1 MKQEYDFSGAE
12 RGKFGHAGASL
23 KLPAGRG
30 EVAWAGPEGAL
41 GRFVAAETKKTLDAY
56 RAQPISVT
64 EHANLEH
71 DTAHGG
77 YAHRQLYELV
87 QNGADA
93 LSQAG
98 TGQSILIRLTERF
111 LYCAD
116 DGKPID
122 EAGVTALMFSHM
134 SSKRGTAAIGRFGKG
149 FKSVLGVTDRPEFF
163 SRSGSIRFDR
173 NQAAERIGQVVPG
186 ADRYPAL
193 RLPESIDP
201 NHEAAEDDDLREF
214 MSWATNIVRL
224 PLKYDVFRDLA
235 KQIDEFPP
243 QFLLF
248 VPHVRYL
255 TLECSSGEFRE
266 FTLRHEGEELEL
278 DTGESSSR
286 WRRWETTHTLSDVA
300 RQDSRTLDDE
310 EDVRIT
316 WAAPLGALSEPGR
329 FWAFFPTQT
338 ASLLAGILNA
348 PWKTNEDRQ
357 NLLAGPYN
365 DELIDAAAE
374 MAADALP
381 SLRTRDDP
389 ARHLDALP
397 RREEAGDGTH
407 SKRLR
412 ESLLSALDRRAIVP
426 DQDGLLRAVDEVNYA
441 PEELTSSRVVQ
452 EPLDQWQSCEYRPS
466 EWAHHAALTR
476 NRMARLNQLFGAERW
491 WSQRHRSLQ
500 TGAPRATL
508 SDWLLA
514 LIDGWSEEDPAG
526 ASKAAI
532 QVASL
537 VPSTAIEAPQSLGSI
552 VLTQSGNWR
561 NPDPQ
566 AIFLPALP
574 IFEDDYG
581 MSEHL
586 VHADLAED
594 EWVAND
600 LRQLGLREI
609 SAERTFQLVVNA
621 LPSREEDAD
630 DRWWRDFWGRARA
643 LDVDDAASMLRGNE
657 ARLRFHTV
665 SGDWC
670 HMDSVLLPGDIVPSD
685 GSRDGNV
692 AIDTDFHA
700 DDLDLQRKVG
710 LFERPNERDVAAE
723 PWFDGFLWNCR
734 RDYKSRDLR
743 QSPQEHYLQFKST
756 RSVGP
761 LQVLTLLSDEGS
773 SRYVNALLGVNGSYR
788 DWLMGHKTR
797 GNVYPEVSCRSPVLT
812 MIERYGRIRCAGGFA
827 NFADAIGLAP
837 KDPSA
842 RRALLLHPM
851 AERIRTAFTLAEPR
865 FEAIGEEDPVPFADV
880 WPGALAVWSGRPA
893 AWSRYNMVRCQRIVG
908 DDGSEPACVRKDSN
922 VLLVGTG
929 SEARDLRLVA
939 DEIEAQLDDRELDAI
954 LRFVAHDEIERRR
967 TRVREQSTD
976 AAKLLCAV
984 GEEALRRHLPTSL
997 VSALEATGDALA
1009 GIDAAKAAIATFHT
1023 GALIEYRLELDDLAP
1038 PSRWAGS
1045 PRAVEFVQS
1054 LGFAP
1059 EWAGE
1064 RQARRAPFIE
1074 VEGPFSLPELHRY
1087 QHHIVG
1093 NVIDTL
1099 GRGRTDGSARRGMIS
1114 LPTGAGKTRVTVQA
1128 IIQAIRD
1135 GVYTGGVLWVADR
1148 DELCEQA
1155 VEAWRQ
1161 VWSSKGT
1168 AATPLRI
1175 SRMWGQQPPPMATSE
1190 SHVVVA
1196 TIQTLHA
1203 RLSKGHPAYRFISD
1217 FGLVVF
1223 DEAHRSIAPS
1233 YTSVMEEIGFTRWRR
1248 HGEPILFGLT
1258 ATPYRGHDERE
1269 TARLVNRYGS
1279 NRLDSGA
1286 FSNEHPISVVGEL
1299 QEMGVLAQ
1307 ADHET
1312 ISGGSFSLSKD
1323 EAAEIEAMQRPAWL
1337 PRSVE
1342 QRIASDTNRTLR
1354 IVYAYESHIA
1364 KTNPDWP
1371 TLIFATSVEHAQ
1383 TVAALLNTKSVTARA
1398 VSGTTDRA
1406 VRRRVVDDF
1415 RAGKIN
1421 VLVNYGVFREGFDAP
1436 KTRAILVARPV
1447 YSPNLYFQMIGRGLR
1462 GPKNGGSERCLV
1474 INVQDNIDN
1483 FDRQLAFADLDWL
1496 WA

>member
-1 MKQEYDFSGAE
+1 MRQEYDFSRAE
-12 RGKFGHAGASL
+12 RGKFRRASGPL
-23 KLPAGRG
+23 RLPAGRT
-30 EVAWAGPEGAL
+30 EVAWAGRKSPL
-41 GRFVAAETKKTLDAY
+41 GRFVNQETHKTLNAY
-56 RAQPISVT
+56 RAQPHLVV
-64 EHANLEH
+64 EHANQEH

-87 QNGADA
+87 QNSADA
-93 LSQAG
+93 LSHAD

-116 DGKPID
+116 DGKAID
-122 EAGVTALMFSHM
+122 EDGVKGLMFAHM
-134 SSKRGTAAIGRFGKG
+134 SSKRGTSEIGRFGMG
-149 FKSVLGVTDRPEFF
+149 FKSVLGVTDGPEFF
-163 SRSGSIRFDR
+163 SRSGSVRFDR
-173 NQAAERIGQVVPG
+173 NQAAERIGCLVPE
-186 ADRYPAL
+186 AERYPAL
-193 RLPESIDP
+193 RLPESISPHD
-201 NHEAAEDDDLREF
+201 EAAEDDDLREF

-224 PLKYDVFRDLA
+224 PLKANAFEDLA
-235 KQIDEFPP
+235 TQIGEFPP

-255 TLECSSGEFRE
+255 TLECSSGESRE
-266 FTLRHEGEELEL
+266 FTLRREGEELEL
-278 DTGESSSR
+278 DTDQGSSR
-286 WRRWETTHTLSDVA
+286 WRCWERTHTLSDAA
-300 RQDSRTLDDE
+300 RHDSRTLDDAG
-310 EDVRIT
+310 DVRIA
-316 WAAPLGALSEPGR
+316 WAAPLDALSEPGW

-365 DELIDAAAE
+365 NELIDAAAG
-374 MAADALP
+374 MVADALP
-381 SLRTRDDP
+381 SLRTCEDP

-397 RREEAGDGTH
+397 RREEAGDGAH
-407 SKRLR
+407 SKHLR
-412 ESLLSALDRRAIVP
+412 ESLLSAFDGRAVVP
-426 DQDGLLRAVDEVNYA
+426 DQDGRLRAVDEVHYA
-441 PEELTSSRVVQ
+441 PEELTASGVMH
-452 EPLDQWQSCEYRPS
+452 EPLDRWQSCEHRPR
-466 EWAHHAALTR
+466 EWAHHTALTR

-491 WSQRHRSLQ
+491 GSQRHRGFQ
-500 TGAPRATL
+500 TGARRATL

-514 LIDGWSEEDPAG
+514 LVRGWPEEDPVG

-537 VPSTAIEAPQSLGSI
+537 IPRSARAEPQSLGSI
-552 VLTQSGNWR
+552 VIAQSGDWR
-561 NPDPQ
+561 SLDSH
-566 AIFLPALP
+566 ALFLPVLP
-574 IFEDDYG
+574 FSAEDYG
-581 MSEHL
+581 MDDNL
-586 VHADLAED
+586 VHVGLATD

-609 SAERTFQLVVNA
+609 SAERTFGLFVGA
-621 LPSREEDAD
+621 LPPRLDEDAD
-630 DRWWRDFWGRARA
+630 EHWWQEFWTRARSV
-643 LDVDDAASMLRGNE
+643 DVDTAATMLKGKE
-657 ARLRFHTV
+657 ALLRFHTV
-665 SGDWC
+665 AGDWR
-670 HMDSVLLPGDIVPSD
+670 HMDSVLLPGDIVQAD
-685 GSRDGNV
+685 ENGDANATV
-692 AIDTDFHA
+692 DTRFHA

-710 LFERPNERDVAAE
+710 LSERPGEKDVAAE
-723 PWFDGFLWNCR
+723 PWYDEFLWSCR
-734 RDYKSRDLR
+734 RDYKSRDLPR
-743 QSPQEHYLQFKST
+743 NPQDHRLRFKST

-761 LQVLTLLSDEGS
+761 LQVLTLLSDEGA
-773 SRYVNALLGVNGSYR
+773 SRYVDALLGVDASYR
-788 DWLMGHKTR
+788 DWVLEHETQD
-797 GNVYPEVSCRSPVLT
+797 VYPNVRYPSPALT

-837 KDPSA
+837 KDPRA
-842 RRALLLHPM
+842 RRALLSHPM
-851 AERIRTAFTLAEPR
+851 AERIRKAFTLSEPR
-865 FEAIGEEDPVPFADV
+865 FEAVGEEDPVPLADA
-880 WPGALAVWSGRPA
+880 WPGAPA

-939 DEIEAQLDDRELDAI
+939 DEMEAQLDDRELDAI
-954 LRFVAHDEIERRR
+954 LRFVARDEIEQRRAG
-967 TRVREQSTD
+967 VREQSTD

-984 GEEALRRHLPTSL
+984 GEEALRRHLPMSL
-997 VSALEATGDALA
+997 VSALEATGDTLA
-1009 GIDAAKAAIATFHT
+1009 GVDVARAAIATFHT
-1023 GALIEYRLELDDLAP
+1023 GALIEYRMELDHLAP

-1064 RQARRAPFIE
+1064 RQARRAPFVE

-1087 QHHIVG
+1087 QHHIVD
-1093 NVIDTL
+1093 NVIDAL

-1128 IIQAIRD
+1128 IIQAISD
-1135 GVYTGGVLWVADR
+1135 GIYTGGVLWVADR

-1168 AATPLRI
+1168 AAMPLRI
-1175 SRMWGQQPPPMATSE
+1175 SRMWGRQPPPMATSE

-1223 DEAHRSIAPS
+1223 DEAHRSVAPS
-1233 YTSVMEEIGFTRWRR
+1233 YTSVMEEIGFTRWQR
-1248 HGEPILFGLT
+1248 HGEPFLLGLT

-1269 TARLVNRYGS
+1269 TGRLVGRYGR
-1279 NRLDSGA
+1279 NRLDNGA
-1286 FSNEHPISVVGEL
+1286 FSSEDPISVVGEL
-1299 QEMGVLAQ
+1299 QQMGVLAQ

-1312 ISGGSFSLSKD
+1312 ISGGSFSLTKN

-1337 PRSVE
+1337 PRSIE
-1342 QRIASDTNRTLR
+1342 QRIASDTNRTLG
-1354 IVYAYESHIA
+1354 IVDAYESHIA

-1383 TVAALLNTKSVTARA
+1383 TVAALLNTKGVTARA

-1406 VRRRVVDDF
+1406 VRRSVVDDF
-1415 RAGKIN
+1415 RAGEIN

-1483 FDRQLAFADLDWL
+1483 FNRQLAFADLDWL

>member
-23 KLPAGRG
+23 KLPAGRS
-30 EVAWAGPEGAL
+30 EAAWAGPDGAL

-56 RAQPISVT
+56 RAQPNHVT
-64 EHANLEH
+64 EHANQEH

-98 TGQSILIRLTERF
+98 TGQSILIRLTEQF

-122 EAGVTALMFSHM
+122 EAGVTGLMFSHM
-134 SSKRGTAAIGRFGKG
+134 SSKRGTAEIGRFGMG

-163 SRSGSIRFDR
+163 SRSGSIRFDG
-173 NQAAERIGQVVPG
+173 NQAAERIGRVVPG

-224 PLKYDVFRDLA
+224 PLKYNAFRDLA
-235 KQIDEFPP
+235 KQIGEFPP
-243 QFLLF
+243 EFLLF

-255 TLECSSGEFRE
+255 TLECSNGESRE
-266 FTLRHEGEELEL
+266 FTLRRESEELEL

-286 WRRWETTHTLSDVA
+286 WRCWETTHTLSDAA
-300 RQDSRTLDDE
+300 RQDSRALDDAG
-310 EDVRIT
+310 DVRIA
-316 WAAPLGALSEPGR
+316 WAAPLEALSGSGH

-338 ASLLAGILNA
+338 ACLLAGILNA

-365 DELIDAAAE
+365 DELIGAAARLV
-374 MAADALP
+374 AGKLP
-381 SLRTRDDP
+381 SLTAPDDP

-397 RREEAGDGTH
+397 RREEAGDGAH
-407 SKRLR
+407 SRRLR
-412 ESLLSALDRRAIVP
+412 ESLLTAFERQAIVP
-426 DQDGLLRAVDEVNYA
+426 DQEGRLRAINEVSYA
-441 PEELTSSRVVQ
+441 PEELTSPRVVQ
-452 EPLDQWQSCEYRPS
+452 APLDYWQSHEHRPKD
-466 EWAHHAALTR
+466 WAHHAVLTR
-476 NRMARLNQLFGAERW
+476 NTSFRLAKLNELFGD
-491 WSQRHRSLQ
+491 
-500 TGAPRATL
+500 TGTPRASL
-508 SDWLLA
+508 ADWLLA
-514 LIDGWSEEDPAG
+514 LKDGWSVEDSVE

-532 QVASL
+532 QIAAL
-537 VPSTAIEAPQSLGSI
+537 IPLEARRDSRFLGDI
-552 VLTQSGNWR
+552 VLSQSGDWR
-561 NPDPQ
+561 TPDPDTLS
-566 AIFLPALP
+566 LPVIPSMPFSAP
-574 IFEDDYG
+574 D
-581 MSEHL
+581 EHL
-586 VHADLAED
+586 VHVDLATD
-594 EWVAND
+594 ERAAND
-600 LRQLGLREI
+600 LRQLGLREVSDE
-609 SAERTFQLVVNA
+609 SAFKLVVA
-621 LPSREEDAD
+621 ELRPKDGGLTLIPQLRLD
-630 DRWWRDFWGRARA
+630 DSWWRQFWAKSRAV
-643 LDVDDAASMLRGNE
+643 DVNRVLSMLSGVE
-657 ARLRFHTV
+657 HELCMHTV
-665 SGDWC
+665 SGDWKP
-670 HMDSVLLPGDIVPSD
+670 MDSVLLPGDIVPAD
-685 GSRDGNV
+685 GSRDAKV
-692 AIDTDFHA
+692 AVDPGFHA
-700 DDLDLQRKVG
+700 DDVDLLRRIGVV
-710 LFERPNERDVAAE
+710 ERPNERDVSTE
-723 PWFDGFLWNCR
+723 SWFYDFLCR
-734 RDYKSRDLR
+734 CRQSYKSSNL
-743 QSPQEHYLQFKST
+743 PQNPQDHYLNFEST

-761 LQVLTLLSDEGS
+761 LEVLRLLSDEGAAL
-773 SRYVNALLGVNGSYR
+773 YVNALLGVESSYSP
-788 DWLMGHKTR
+788 WQMGHKTR
-797 GNVYPEVSCRSPVLT
+797 SDVYPKIGYKNPALITIASH
-812 MIERYGRIRCAGGFA
+812 GRIRCAGGFA
-827 NFADAIGLAP
+827 DFDDAIGQTP
-837 KDPSA
+837 KSPKA
-842 RRALLLHPM
+842 RQALLSHPM
-851 AERIRTAFTLAEPR
+851 ADRIRTVFALTEPQ
-865 FEAIGEEDPVPFADV
+865 FDAIGEEDPVPFADV
-880 WPGALAVWSGRPA
+880 WPGALAVWSGAPT
-893 AWSRYNMVRCQRIVG
+893 AWPRYNLVRCQHLVG
-908 DDGSEPACVRKDSN
+908 DDGSESACVRKDSD
-922 VLLVGTG
+922 VYLVSTG
-929 SEARDLRLVA
+929 DDASDLRLVA
-939 DEIEAQLDDRELDAI
+939 HEVGAELDDNELDAI
-954 LRFVAHDEIERRR
+954 LRFVAHNERRAG
-967 TRVREQSTD
+967 VREQSTD

-984 GEEALRRHLPTSL
+984 GEEALRRHLPRSL
-997 VSALEATGDALA
+997 ISALEATGDTLA
-1009 GIDAAKAAIATFHT
+1009 DIDVAKAAIATFHT
-1023 GALIEYRLELDDLAP
+1023 GALVECRLELDDLAP

-1093 NVIDTL
+1093 NVVDAL
-1099 GRGRTDGSARRGMIS
+1099 GRGRTGGSARRGMIS

-1128 IIQAIRD
+1128 IVQAIRD
-1135 GVYTGGVLWVADR
+1135 GIYTGGVLWVADR

-1168 AATPLRI
+1168 AAMPLRI

-1223 DEAHRSIAPS
+1223 DEAHRSVAPS

-1248 HGEPILFGLT
+1248 HGEPILLGLT
-1258 ATPYRGHDERE
+1258 ATPYCGHDERE
-1269 TARLVNRYGS
+1269 TGRLVGRYGR
-1279 NRLDSGA
+1279 NRLDNGA
-1286 FSNEHPISVVGEL
+1286 FSSEDPISVVGEL

-1312 ISGGSFSLSKD
+1312 ISGGSFSLTKN

-1337 PRSVE
+1337 PRSIE
-1342 QRIASDTNRTLR
+1342 QRIASDTNRTLG
-1354 IVYAYESHIA
+1354 IVDAYESYIA
-1364 KTNPDWP
+1364 KTNRDWP

-1383 TVAALLNTKSVTARA
+1383 TVAALLNTKGVTARA

-1406 VRRRVVDDF
+1406 VRRRIVDDF

>member
-1 MKQEYDFSGAE
+1 MKQEYDFSRAE
-12 RGKFGHAGASL
+12 RGKFRARGPL
-23 KLPAGRG
+23 KLPAGPN
-30 EVAWAGPEGAL
+30 EEAWAGPKGPLGSFVDKEASKTLNAYREQPIFVTEGAR
-41 GRFVAAETKKTLDAY
+41 GEY
-56 RAQPISVT
+56 
-64 EHANLEH
+64 
-71 DTAHGG
+71 DTAQGG

-87 QNGADA
+87 QNSADA
-93 LSQAG
+93 LSRPG
-98 TGQSILIRLTERF
+98 TGQSILVRLTKCF

-116 DGKPID
+116 DGKRID
-122 EAGVTALMFSHM
+122 EEGIRGLMFDNL
-134 SSKRGTAAIGRFGKG
+134 SSKRGTSEIGRFGKG
-149 FKSVLGVTDRPEFF
+149 FKSVLGVTDAPEFF
-163 SRSGSIRFDR
+163 SRSVSIRFDR
-173 NQAAERIGQVVPG
+173 KHAAERISSVVSEVE
-186 ADRYPAL
+186 RYPAL
-193 RLPESIDP
+193 RLPEPIDP
-201 NHEAAEDDDLREF
+201 NAEAAVDDGLREL

-224 PLKYDVFRDLA
+224 PLKDNAFEDLT

-243 QFLLF
+243 EFLLF

-255 TLECSSGEFRE
+255 TLESSGGEARE
-266 FTLRHEGEELEL
+266 FTLRHDGEELEL
-278 DTGESSSR
+278 DTGGGSSR
-286 WRRWETTHTLSDVA
+286 WRCWETTHTLSAAA
-300 RQDSRTLDDE
+300 REDSRTLDDTG
-310 EDVRIT
+310 DVRIA
-316 WAAPLGALSEPGR
+316 WAAPLDALSEPDR

-338 ASLLAGILNA
+338 VSLLAGILNA

-365 DELIDAAAE
+365 DELIDAAAR
-374 MAADALP
+374 MVADALP
-381 SLRTRDDP
+381 SLRTCDDP

-397 RREEAGDGTH
+397 RREEAGDGAQ

-412 ESLLSALDRRAIVP
+412 ESLLSVLEGREIVP
-426 DQDGLLRAVDEVNYA
+426 DQDGRLGLLNEVRYA
-441 PEELTSSRVVQ
+441 PEALTSPRVEQ
-452 EPLDQWQSCEYRPS
+452 EPLDRWQSCEHRPA

-476 NRMARLNQLFGAERW
+476 NRLAKLNQLFGAERW
-491 WSQRHRSLQ
+491 WSQHHGSLQ

-537 VPSTAIEAPQSLGSI
+537 VPSTAIEAPQSLGRI

-561 NPDPQ
+561 SPDPR

-574 IFEDDYG
+574 FFEDDYG

-586 VHADLAED
+586 VHVDLAED
-594 EWVAND
+594 ERVAND

-609 SAERTFQLVVNA
+609 SAEHTFQLVVNA
-621 LPSREEDAD
+621 LPSREEDVG
-630 DRWWRDFWGRARA
+630 DRWWRDFWTRARA
-643 LDVDDAASMLRGNE
+643 LDVDHAASMLRGNE
-657 ARLRFHTV
+657 ALLRFHTV
-665 SGDWC
+665 SGAWR

-700 DDLDLQRKVG
+700 DDLDLQRKIG
-710 LFERPNERDVAAE
+710 LFERPGERDVATE
-723 PWFDGFLWNCR
+723 PWFNGFLRDCR
-734 RDYKSRDLR
+734 RDYKSRDLP
-743 QSPQEHYLQFKST
+743 QSPQEYYLQFKST
-756 RSVGP
+756 HSVGP
-761 LQVLTLLSDEGS
+761 LQALTLLSDEGS
-773 SRYVNALLGVNGSYR
+773 SRYVNALLGVDGSYR

-797 GNVYPEVSCRSPVLT
+797 GDVYPKVSYRSPVLT
-812 MIERYGRIRCAGGFA
+812 MIELHGRIRCAGGFA
-827 NFADAIGLAP
+827 NFADAIGP
-837 KDPSA
+837 KNPRA
-842 RRALLLHPM
+842 RRALLSHPM

-865 FEAIGEEDPVPFADV
+865 FEAVGEEDPVPLADV
-880 WPGALAVWSGRPA
+880 WPGAPA

-908 DDGSEPACVRKDSN
+908 DDSSEPACVRKDSN

-954 LRFVAHDEIERRR
+954 LRFVARDEIERRR
-967 TRVREQSTD
+967 ARVREQPTD

-984 GEEALRRHLPTSL
+984 GEEALRHRLPTSL
-997 VSALEATGDALA
+997 VSALEATGETLA
-1009 GIDAAKAAIATFHT
+1009 DIDVAKAAIATFHT
-1023 GALIEYRLELDDLAP
+1023 GALIEYRLELDNLAP

-1064 RQARRAPFIE
+1064 RQARRAPFVE
-1074 VEGPFSLPELHRY
+1074 VEGPYSLPELHRY

-1093 NVIDTL
+1093 NVIDAL
-1099 GRGRTDGSARRGMIS
+1099 RRGRTDSSASRGMIS

-1128 IIQAIRD
+1128 IIQAISD
-1135 GVYTGGVLWVADR
+1135 GIYKGGVLWVADR

-1161 VWSSKGT
+1161 VWSSRGA

-1223 DEAHRSIAPS
+1223 DEAHRSVAPS

-1248 HGEPILFGLT
+1248 HGEPILLGLT

-1269 TARLVNRYGS
+1269 TGRLVGRYGR

-1286 FSNEHPISVVGEL
+1286 FSREDPISVVGEL
-1299 QEMGVLAQ
+1299 QQMGVLAQ

-1312 ISGGSFSLSKD
+1312 ISGGSFSLTEN

-1337 PRSVE
+1337 PRSIE

-1354 IVYAYESHIA
+1354 IVDAYESHIA

-1383 TVAALLNTKSVTARA
+1383 TVAALLNTKGVTARA

-1483 FDRQLAFADLDWL
+1483 FNRQLAFTDLDWL